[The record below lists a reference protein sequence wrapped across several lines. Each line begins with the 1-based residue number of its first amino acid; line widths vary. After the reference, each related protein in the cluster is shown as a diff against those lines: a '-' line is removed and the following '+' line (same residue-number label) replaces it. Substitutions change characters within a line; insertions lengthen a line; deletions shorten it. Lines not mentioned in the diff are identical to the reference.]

1 MWGVGGRNW
10 KALEERY
17 VASAHVAARSS
28 RLPFERMLPEISVVV
43 PAFNEEEN
51 LRALHARLTPV
62 LEGCASSHEIVLV
75 DDGSSD
81 GTLAV
86 MRELA
91 AKDARVKFVSFS
103 RNFGHEIA
111 TTAGLDHA
119 NGHAVVLIDADLQ
132 DPPELIT
139 QMVARWRAGADVV
152 YAQRRARA
160 GENAFK
166 KITSWLFYRVIDR
179 LSDVHIPRDVGDFRL
194 MSARVVEAVRRFEEN
209 PRFMRGLVSW
219 VGFKQEAMPY
229 DRDARHAGE
238 TKYHLR
244 QLLKLSTEAIA
255 AFSLK
260 PLKLT
265 VYMGMFTI
273 LVAVALTA
281 MIVVQKLVT
290 GEMPFKGYA
299 LLTCSMFFLGG
310 VQLLMLGILAH
321 YLGHVFKMSQRR
333 PLYLVA
339 ESRGVGISAESNR
352 EHTVKSN
359 EVGTRNGTWMGTQ
372 DESVLIEAK
381 DAGSSA
387 FR

>member
-1 MWGVGGRNW
+1 
-10 KALEERY
+10 
-17 VASAHVAARSS
+17 
-28 RLPFERMLPEISVVV
+28 
-43 PAFNEEEN
+43 
-51 LRALHARLTPV
+51 
-62 LEGCASSHEIVLV
+62 
-75 DDGSSD
+75 
-81 GTLAV
+81 
-86 MRELA
+86 
-91 AKDARVKFVSFS
+91 
-103 RNFGHEIA
+103 
-111 TTAGLDHA
+111 
-119 NGHAVVLIDADLQ
+119 
-132 DPPELIT
+132 
-139 QMVARWRAGADVV
+139 MVARWRAGADVV

-299 LLTCSMFFLGG
+299 LLTCSVFFLGG